1 MNIEY
6 GAGKMR
12 RRAGAAAL
20 LLIVTH
26 LAHAA
31 VVATGYGRIR
41 GAPSDAGGDVTV
53 YRGIPYALPPT
64 GALRWREPRSPIRW
78 SGIRAASAAPPGCMQ
93 TMAPL
98 GLPWT
103 DEFRYHGAVSEDC
116 LYLNLWTPAHSAAD
130 RLPVLVFIHG
140 GGFTEGSVS
149 VPIYDGAALARKKL
163 IVVTINYRL
172 GAFGFLAH
180 PALTRESAHHASG
193 NYGLMDQVAALR
205 WVHANIAAFGG
216 DPNRVTIAGQ
226 SAGAMSAYLL
236 TVSPSA
242 KGLFQGAIVE
252 SGPGA
257 LAAFGIASGKAVTT
271 TLEEAQKQ
279 GANFANR
286 LGATTA
292 LELRRLPAER
302 LLTRLKENGDV
313 VAAADGQP
321 VHFGPVVD
329 GWFLPVDSD
338 TAYAAGRQNDVPLL
352 IGMMGDEPSA
362 FPGYD
367 AAKART
373 TRVQGLRGLDELLA
387 ARAATST
394 HAAYVYYFEHGIPWP
409 EHPQFAAFHSG
420 ELPYVFDNLAVLHR
434 PWSAAD
440 RRLAVSVSSYWAA
453 FAAKG
458 APSRESLAPWSAYR
472 PGSFEFMVFGEH
484 PELRTMAPAP
494 TARQ

>member
-1 MNIEY
+1 L
-6 GAGKMR
+6 KPL
-12 RRAGAAAL
+12 AAAT

-26 LAHAA
+26 LSQAA
-31 VVATGYGRIR
+31 VVATEYGRLR
-41 GAPSDAGGDVTV
+41 GEPADAAGDVTV
-53 YRGIPYALPPT
+53 YRAVPYALPPT
-64 GALRWREPRSPIRW
+64 GALRWHEPRSPVAWR
-78 SGIRAASAAPPGCMQ
+78 GIRAASAAPPGCMQ

-140 GGFTEGSVS
+140 GGFTEGSAS
-149 VPIYDGAALARKKL
+149 VPLYDGAALARKKL

-180 PALTRESAHHASG
+180 PALTQESEHHASG
-193 NYGLMDQVAALR
+193 NYGLMDQVAALH

-242 KGLFQGAIVE
+242 KGLFQGAIIE

-257 LAAFGIASGKAVTT
+257 LAAFGIATGKAVTT
-271 TLEEAQKQ
+271 TLEEAQQ
-279 GANFANR
+279 EGANFAHR

-292 LELRRLPAER
+292 LELRRLRAER
-302 LLTRLKENGDV
+302 LLTRLQEDGSV
-313 VAAADGQP
+313 VSAADGKP

-338 TAYAAGRQNDVPLL
+338 AAYAAGRQNDVPLL

-367 AAKART
+367 AAKAKT
-373 TRVQGLRGLDELLA
+373 TRAQGLRGLDELLA

-394 HAAYVYYFEHGIPWP
+394 HAAYAYYFEHGIPWP
-409 EHPQFAAFHSG
+409 EHPQFAAFHSA

-440 RRLAVSVSSYWAA
+440 RGLAVSASTYWAA
-453 FAAKG
+453 FAATG
-458 APSRESLAPWSAYR
+458 APSGESLPAWSAYR
-472 PGSFEFMVFGEH
+472 PGSLKFMVFALH
-484 PELRTMAPAP
+484 PAMRTMAPAP
-494 TARQ
+494 ALPQ